1 MRQFRKTPIRCKI
14 LCSSKAASLSPVNRM
29 WGVAIKLNLATMD
42 TQSHASGNNLTRE
55 WKYKF
60 LFWSMKNR
68 VVKQL
73 FFVVVVFFN
82 FKSML
87 KLCYCQD
94 SLGASNVGFRPQR
107 GRKGS
112 RFTQAKLVSILQLAT
127 ETTESRKTGAG
138 RVFCPPHPCQMS
150 RKILT
155 VTSNKTDL
163 LTKNNM
169 TDCREYYKLM

>member
-29 WGVAIKLNLATMD
+29 WGVAIKLNLATMN

-55 WKYKF
+55 RKYKF

-73 FFVVVVFFN
+73 FFLLLLLFFN

-107 GRKGS
+107 ERKGS

-127 ETTESRKTGAG
+127 ETSYEKQVREECFVLLIRVKWVEKSSR
-138 RVFCPPHPCQMS
+138 
-150 RKILT
+150 
-155 VTSNKTDL
+155 
-163 LTKNNM
+163 
-169 TDCREYYKLM
+169 